1 MLKKIQIS
9 ALLITLCL
17 GCDTAARQQQR
28 EEARKEE
35 VADNLKKIGEE
46 THDKQSEQPLPNE
59 NTQDGSV
66 APAANAETPPAS
78 SNTPDAETKPAP

>member
-9 ALLITLCL
+9 ALLVTLCL
-17 GCDTAARQQQR
+17 GCDTAVRQQQR
-28 EEARKEE
+28 EDTRKEE

-46 THDKQSEQPLPNE
+46 AHDKQCEQQLPNE
-59 NTQDGSV
+59 NAQDGSV

-78 SNTPDAETKPAP
+78 SDAGGAETKPAP